1 MKNFINLGNNTV
13 STVNSITHKRYGKY
27 IASQFTANQI
37 FFLEQGVE
45 LSPWDVVTNA
55 EVEEFKALELEI
67 SIQVKDSVN
76 RHYA

>member
-1 MKNFINLGNNTV
+1 MKNFLELGTKSV
-13 STVNSITHKRYGKY
+13 KTVNSLTHKKYGKY
-27 IASQFTANQI
+27 TASQFTSNQI

-45 LSPWDVVTNA
+45 LAPWDLVSNV